1 MVKSFFIHFHAFL
14 ISCFRGYFL
23 SGKAMIDHIRGRLAL
38 KSPIYVRVEVNGIGY
53 GVHIPLSTYDY
64 LPGMGEEIELYTFLH
79 VREDCLQ
86 LFGFK
91 TAEEK
96 ELFEM
101 LVSVSGVG
109 PRLALRIL
117 SGLSVREF
125 RECIG
130 QENLILLTSV
140 PGVGRKTAQRL
151 VIDLKEKIGIVLA
164 AEDVKKMTGTAEEEQ
179 VINDAVSALISLGC
193 KPSEAAKAVK
203 EARISLP
210 KKIPLED
217 LVKEALKHL

>member
-1 MVKSFFIHFHAFL
+1 
-14 ISCFRGYFL
+14 
-23 SGKAMIDHIRGRLAL
+23 MIDHIRGQLAL
-38 KSPIYVRVEVNGIGY
+38 KSPTYVRVEVNGVGY

-64 LPGMGEEIELYTFLH
+64 LAETGEEIELYTFLH

-125 RECIG
+125 REAIG
-130 QENLILLTSV
+130 QENLRLLTAI
-140 PGVGRKTAQRL
+140 PGVGKKTAQRL
-151 VIDLKEKIGIVLA
+151 VIELKEKIGIALA
-164 AEDVKKMTGTAEEEQ
+164 AEEAEKIAKTPEEGQ
-179 VINDAVSALISLGC
+179 LINDAISALISLGC
-193 KPSEAAKAVK
+193 KPFEAAKAVK
-203 EARISLP
+203 EARVSSP
-210 KKIPLED
+210 KEIPLEP
-217 LVKEALKHL
+217 LIKEALKHL